1 MLRRMTASALSR
13 LVWLRRLRARLYRHL
28 HRTRIQRT
36 GTAHRLDLGDALLD
50 RCQIELS
57 GPGHTLLIEPG
68 ARLWDV
74 TLRLIG
80 QNHTCV
86 IGAGA
91 RLRGGHF
98 LIEDSGGRLEIGSG
112 TTMITPMVVCSEGGT
127 LRVGRDCLIAYGL
140 DLRNSDGHSVLDAA
154 TRQRV
159 NPPADTIIAD
169 HVWLGNNCQVLKG
182 VTIGA
187 HSIAA
192 ARSVITKNV
201 PPHTLVA
208 GVPAKV
214 IREGVDWDPRRL

>member
-91 RLRGGHF
+91 RLRGGPF
-98 LIEDSGGRLEIGSG
+98 LI
-112 TTMITPMVVCSEGGT
+112 
-127 LRVGRDCLIAYGL
+127 
-140 DLRNSDGHSVLDAA
+140 
-154 TRQRV
+154 
-159 NPPADTIIAD
+159 
-169 HVWLGNNCQVLKG
+169 
-182 VTIGA
+182 
-187 HSIAA
+187 
-192 ARSVITKNV
+192 
-201 PPHTLVA
+201 
-208 GVPAKV
+208 
-214 IREGVDWDPRRL
+214 